1 MISWDLRKCQLTE
14 PILFQCNEKSILV
27 KMTSF
32 FVFQRIFKI
41 FRIRNLKLTRILLAR
56 KINKRSLILFF
67 FPTREQKKCYSFS
80 KTFLDPSDVFST
92 HFTPLQSLRVATSS
106 ARGCYVLRSA
116 TPAGTPAFAP
126 DSTALAPAPT
136 GGARGNP
143 RARQGRRGS
152 REGAADGLAAPS
164 PE

>member
-67 FPTREQKKCYSFS
+67 FPTIEQKKCSFS
-80 KTFLDPSDVFST
+80 KTFLDTERLFG
-92 HFTPLQSLRVATSS
+92 TSETERKERRIVES
-106 ARGCYVLRSA
+106 
-116 TPAGTPAFAP
+116 
-126 DSTALAPAPT
+126 
-136 GGARGNP
+136 GARAVESGAKAGVP
-143 RARQGRRGS
+143 SGVAERRT
-152 REGAADGLAAPS
+152 
-164 PE
+164 